1 MDSDSE
7 DFQSADED
15 VEIESIKKL
24 KEKSSICSSATSGE
38 KSVVVKENISEVKS
52 HISKKIEPT
61 IALPDPKSAPKVSV
75 VDDGWEIEDSGDEA
89 EINVNKVPETHT
101 NQEKKTLES
110 NRRDENIT
118 NVMGKLTQEDQPS
131 QSWGWGSKFGGAFS
145 LISSA
150 SKNVASIT
158 TQVSQ
163 SLTSVIESGLGVPN
177 PEEFAKMQLAESE
190 KLKAEKEKDG
200 DSEKID
206 KTAEKDKE
214 DIFGLNQIVSGVSQ
228 ISSKVISGGLDTLEG
243 IGKKTM
249 NMLQDGD
256 PGLKNKRN
264 ILGFNSDKTVLSQV
278 ST

>member
-15 VEIESIKKL
+15 VEIESVKKIKA
-24 KEKSSICSSATSGE
+24 KSSIHSSATSGE
-38 KSVVVKENISEVKS
+38 KSVVEENISEVKS
-52 HISKKIEPT
+52 NISRTIEPT
-61 IALPDPKSAPKVSV
+61 IPLLDPKSDPKVPV
-75 VDDGWEIEDSGDEA
+75 VDDGWEIEDWGDEA
-89 EINVNKVPETHT
+89 EINVNKVPETHR
-101 NQEKKTLES
+101 NQEKKPLES
-110 NRRDENIT
+110 NKREENIT
-118 NVMGKLTQEDQPS
+118 NVMDKLTVEDQPS

-177 PEEFAKMQLAESE
+177 PEELAKMQLAESE
-190 KLKAEKEKDG
+190 KLKAEQKDG
-200 DSEKID
+200 DSEKMD
-206 KTAEKDKE
+206 RNVEKDKE
-214 DIFGLNQIVSGVSQ
+214 DIFGLNHIVSGVTQ